1 MKNLIR
7 ITALALV
14 IVLGVFAV
22 RCTGAKPEQTTTDST
37 NVVVDSTSAGTVDT
51 VAAH

>member
-22 RCTGAKPEQTTTDST
+22 RCTGSKQEQTTTDST
-37 NVVVDSTSAGTVDT
+37 EVAIDT
-51 VAAH
+51 VASDSVAAQ

>member
-1 MKNLIR
+1 MKNLVR

-22 RCTGAKPEQTTTDST
+22 RCTGSKPAETA
-37 NVVVDSTSAGTVDT
+37 VDSTTVTVDS
-51 VAAH
+51 VATDSVVAQ

>member
-22 RCTGAKPEQTTTDST
+22 RCTTSKPEETTTTDST
-37 NVVVDSTSAGTVDT
+37 EVVADT
-51 VAAH
+51 VATDSVSAQ

>member
-1 MKNLIR
+1 MKNLVR

-37 NVVVDSTSAGTVDT
+37 EVVVDT
-51 VAAH
+51 VATDSVSAQ